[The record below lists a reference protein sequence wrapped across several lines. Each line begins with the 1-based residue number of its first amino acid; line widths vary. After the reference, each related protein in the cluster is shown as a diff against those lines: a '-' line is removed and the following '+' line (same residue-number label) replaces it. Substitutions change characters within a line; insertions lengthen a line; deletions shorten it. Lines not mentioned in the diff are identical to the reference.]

1 MIVLCYRTN
10 FCASHILSV
19 GVITGSPQG
28 GPQPA
33 FMLMVGVGVIECLK
47 VIILSVLKPDLSN
60 NGYEATS
67 DIVTTVGDSKVVK
80 RQIGDCASIS
90 SKLYHSSR
98 GHPDD
103 LEQRGT
109 CAECNSTAGVVGGN
123 HHLMS
128 DIVE

>member
-1 MIVLCYRTN
+1 MLRI
-10 FCASHILSV
+10 FCQW

-28 GPQPA
+28 DPSAG
-33 FMLMVGVGVIECLK
+33 LYVNGVGWGVIECLK

-80 RQIGDCASIS
+80 EANRRLCQHFL
-90 SKLYHSSR
+90 KLYHSS
-98 GHPDD
+98 GSPDD

-109 CAECNSTAGVVGGN
+109 RAECNSTAGVVGGN

>member
-1 MIVLCYRTN
+1 MPQNLITCDSLVLPTN

-19 GVITGSPQG
+19 GCHNRLSPRG
-28 GPQPA
+28 TPQPA
-33 FMLMVGVGVIECLK
+33 FMLMVWGGVIECLK

-98 GHPDD
+98 GHLMILNSAGPALNATPL
-103 LEQRGT
+103 LE
-109 CAECNSTAGVVGGN
+109 
-123 HHLMS
+123 L
-128 DIVE
+128 

>member
-1 MIVLCYRTN
+1 MLRI
-10 FCASHILSV
+10 FCQW

-28 GPQPA
+28 DPSAG
-33 FMLMVGVGVIECLK
+33 LYVNGVGWGVIECLK

-109 CAECNSTAGVVGGN
+109 RAECNSTAG
-123 HHLMS
+123 L
-128 DIVE
+128 

>member
-19 GVITGSPQG
+19 GCHNRLSQG
-28 GPQPA
+28 DPSAG
-33 FMLMVGVGVIECLK
+33 LYVNGVGWGVIECLK

-98 GHPDD
+98 GSPDD

-109 CAECNSTAGVVGGN
+109 RAECNSTAGVVGV
-123 HHLMS
+123 
-128 DIVE
+128 ITI

>member
-1 MIVLCYRTN
+1 M
-10 FCASHILSV
+10 
-19 GVITGSPQG
+19 
-28 GPQPA
+28 
-33 FMLMVGVGVIECLK
+33 GVIECLK

-80 RQIGDCASIS
+80 EANRRLCQHFLQTVPQFEGS
-90 SKLYHSSR
+90 
-98 GHPDD
+98 PDD

-109 CAECNSTAGVVGGN
+109 RAECNSTAGVVGGN

>member
-1 MIVLCYRTN
+1 MPQNLITCDSLVLPDQLFVLRI
-10 FCASHILSV
+10 FCQW

-28 GPQPA
+28 DPSAG
-33 FMLMVGVGVIECLK
+33 LYVNGVGWGVIECLK

-98 GHPDD
+98 VTG
-103 LEQRGT
+103 
-109 CAECNSTAGVVGGN
+109 
-123 HHLMS
+123 
-128 DIVE
+128 

>member
-1 MIVLCYRTN
+1 M
-10 FCASHILSV
+10 
-19 GVITGSPQG
+19 
-28 GPQPA
+28 
-33 FMLMVGVGVIECLK
+33 GVIECLK

-98 GHPDD
+98 GHRMILNSAGPALNATPL
-103 LEQRGT
+103 LE
-109 CAECNSTAGVVGGN
+109 
-123 HHLMS
+123 L
-128 DIVE
+128 

>member
-1 MIVLCYRTN
+1 MLRI
-10 FCASHILSV
+10 FCQW

-28 GPQPA
+28 DPSAG
-33 FMLMVGVGVIECLK
+33 LYVNGVGWGVIECLK

-98 GHPDD
+98 GHRMILNSAGPALNATPL
-103 LEQRGT
+103 LE
-109 CAECNSTAGVVGGN
+109 
-123 HHLMS
+123 L
-128 DIVE
+128 

>member
-10 FCASHILSV
+10 FLCFAYFVS
-19 GVITGSPQG
+19 GVITGSPKG
-28 GPQPA
+28 TPQPA
-33 FMLMVGVGVIECLK
+33 FMLMVGLGVIECLK

-103 LEQRGT
+103 L
-109 CAECNSTAGVVGGN
+109 
-123 HHLMS
+123 
-128 DIVE
+128 

>member
-1 MIVLCYRTN
+1 MLHI
-10 FCASHILSV
+10 FCQW

-28 GPQPA
+28 DPSAG
-33 FMLMVGVGVIECLK
+33 LYVNGVGWGVIECLK

-90 SKLYHSSR
+90 SNCTTVR
-98 GHPDD
+98 GVTRMILNSAGPALNATPL
-103 LEQRGT
+103 LE
-109 CAECNSTAGVVGGN
+109 
-123 HHLMS
+123 L
-128 DIVE
+128 